1 MTLVYLIIPDSKDYY
16 VCGFSHLSTV
26 QLCEP
31 MHYSPLGSSVHGI
44 LQARILEWV
53 AMPSSRAS
61 SRPGDQIQ
69 VSCITGRFFIDEPR
83 RKPKDYYG
91 PAKHT
96 REVTCK
102 VSFWSKVEKKNF
114 NTICNELEI
123 ADYIQ
128 I

>member
-1 MTLVYLIIPDSKDYY
+1 MTLLYLIIPDSKDYY
-16 VCGFSHLSTV
+16 VCGLSHLSIV

-31 MHYSPLGSSVHGI
+31 MHHSQLGSFVHGI

-61 SRPGDQIQ
+61 GDQIQ
-69 VSCITGRFFIDEPR
+69 VSCIIGRFFIDEPR

-102 VSFWSKVEKKNF
+102 VSF
-114 NTICNELEI
+114 
-123 ADYIQ
+123 
-128 I
+128 